1 MSSKNPTPL
10 KLGILLRWLSAN
22 ESASITANIK
32 WFDWIT
38 NNFKP
43 GDTIATTDAI
53 NKLGEFEI
61 ELNQMSPKKQKGR
74 TKAGRRK
81 VVDLPI
87 FAKEGTSRNQT
98 LRLLDSFKDE
108 NTGIDFTFED
118 TKQIIDSITRSTVPT
133 VSTSDIINSYAQA
146 GKLLED
152 ISPDISCFY
161 DNTNGTTKRG
171 KVGAIA
177 VADALSLLVEP
188 YAYGFGYSIDNEP
201 KINDLYNR
209 LVSFKKDDEL
219 GTGFLPGG
227 DVPLCQIPIVES
239 TAIASIA
246 LCNYHSYLNGINKTD
261 QLDGVKNEIA
271 PTVEWLMNAQFEKG
285 YWSTHKSKSYKPYPD
300 VQATQVALVA
310 LSISPVADTLT
321 EQCIKNSISYI
332 KDRQTSDGGWGTNF
346 YKKYNSVATARIL
359 WALITL
365 SEKYDVED
373 LIETAAQSLKSN
385 LTVTEKY
392 HVEEIYIPA
401 DGTRSLSFTKWRI
414 PVKPFIISTLLRY
427 YIYFKAGSMDDDM
440 QKFINDGI
448 LEILSSQQKF
458 GGWLG
463 TEDGVTEYPAP
474 SSTYYHA
481 RTLILK
487 AMQDYTYL
495 KRALKVK

>member
-1 MSSKNPTPL
+1 L
-10 KLGILLRWLSAN
+10 
-22 ESASITANIK
+22 
-32 WFDWIT
+32 
-38 NNFKP
+38 
-43 GDTIATTDAI
+43 DT
-53 NKLGEFEI
+53 
-61 ELNQMSPKKQKGR
+61 
-74 TKAGRRK
+74 
-81 VVDLPI
+81 
-87 FAKEGTSRNQT
+87 
-98 LRLLDSFKDE
+98 FKDE
-108 NTGIDFTFED
+108 KTGINLTFED
-118 TKQIIDSITRSTVPT
+118 IKQIIDSITRSTVPT

-146 GKLLED
+146 GKLFEE

-161 DNTNGTTKRG
+161 DNTNGTIKRG

-188 YAYGFGYSIDNEP
+188 YAYGFGYSIDDES

-209 LVSFKKDDEL
+209 LVSFKEDDEL

-227 DVPLCQIPIVES
+227 DVPLCQVPIVES

-261 QLDGVKNEIA
+261 QLNRVKNEIA
-271 PTVEWLMNAQFEKG
+271 PTVEWLMDAQFEKG
-285 YWSTHKSKSYKPYPD
+285 YWSTYKSKSYEPYPD

-310 LSISPVADTLT
+310 LSISPVVDTLT
-321 EQCIKNSISYI
+321 EQCIKKSISYL
-332 KDRQTSDGGWGTNF
+332 KDRQISGGGWGTDF
-346 YKKYNSVATARIL
+346 YKEYNSIATARIL

-365 SEKYDVED
+365 SEKYDDVED
-373 LIETAAQSLKSN
+373 LIEPAAQSLKSN
-385 LTVTEKY
+385 LNITEKY

-401 DGTRSLSFTKWRI
+401 DDDRSLSSTKWMI
-414 PVKPFIISTLLRY
+414 PAKPFIISNLLRY
-427 YIYFKAGSMDDDM
+427 YIYFKAGSIDEDM

-448 LEILSSQQKF
+448 LEILISQQKF

-463 TEDGVTEYPAP
+463 TENGATEYPAP

-495 KRALKVK
+495 KKALKVKE